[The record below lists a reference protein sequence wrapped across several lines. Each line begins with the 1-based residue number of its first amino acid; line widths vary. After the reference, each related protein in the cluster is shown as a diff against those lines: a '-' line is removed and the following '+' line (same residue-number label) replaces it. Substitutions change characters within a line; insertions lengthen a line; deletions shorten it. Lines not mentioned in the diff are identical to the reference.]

1 MALAR
6 PTSLRHAEPSAAA
19 DDDLDGGQ
27 PAQGCRIPTD
37 EQIAEMLTALLGR
50 EVSCHWSPG
59 THQLPDAGRVAVYRD
74 DAEIPVAV
82 AVADVAFICR
92 TGGALVMVPT
102 KGVQENVEQGEIP
115 DQLGDNF
122 GEVVNIM
129 ASLLNSDDTPHV
141 RLTTIHGRDERSD
154 DPRAESILAEPS
166 RRRVFDVSVED
177 YGRGRIVFL
186 FP

>member
-6 PTSLRHAEPSAAA
+6 PTSLAPAQPST
-19 DDDLDGGQ
+19 DVVDDLDGGQ

-37 EQIAEMLTALLGR
+37 EQIAEMLTGLLGR

-59 THQLPDAGRVAVYRD
+59 THPLPDTGRVAVYRD
-74 DAEIPVAV
+74 DAEVPVAV

-102 KGVQENVEQGEIP
+102 KGVQENVEQGEVP
-115 DQLGDNF
+115 EQLGDNF
-122 GEVVNIM
+122 AEVVNIM

-141 RLTTIHGRDERSD
+141 RLTQVRGRDERSD
-154 DPRAESILAEPS
+154 DARAELILAEPS
-166 RRRVFDVSVED
+166 RRRVFDVAVED